1 MTLLVFFLLAVLWG
15 AVFIPAIVRARLD
28 SSPIATVGMFRRGMR
43 ALGASERAFSGGRWV
58 LVPPTPEQVVASRK
72 RSLARHRQVLSWLI
86 LAAVMTLVFGI
97 LPGLHVLLK
106 VHVAIDVLALAH
118 VVFLVK
124 TRRRRLE
131 VTRQSE
137 PAGRQARAPAR
148 RPAPRT
154 TRRPASQPA
163 SRQSRIIDLSD
174 EPREALYV
182 FEEDEE
188 DHGYLKAGQF

>member
-15 AVFIPAIVRARLD
+15 AVFIPAIVRAHLD

-43 ALGASERAFSGGRWV
+43 ALGTSERAFSGGRWV
-58 LVPPTPEQVVASRK
+58 MVPPTQEQVVASRR

-86 LAAVMTLVFGI
+86 LAAAMTLFLGV

-106 VHVAIDVLALAH
+106 AH
-118 VVFLVK
+118 VMIDGLAVAHVLFLVK

-131 VTRQSE
+131 VRRQSL
-137 PAGRQARAPAR
+137 PARQPGRRPAR
-148 RPAPRT
+148 RPASVPAGESSPR
-154 TRRPASQPA
+154 
-163 SRQSRIIDLSD
+163 SRIIDLSE
-174 EPREALYV
+174 EPREALHV

-188 DHGYLKAGQF
+188 DDRYLKAGQF